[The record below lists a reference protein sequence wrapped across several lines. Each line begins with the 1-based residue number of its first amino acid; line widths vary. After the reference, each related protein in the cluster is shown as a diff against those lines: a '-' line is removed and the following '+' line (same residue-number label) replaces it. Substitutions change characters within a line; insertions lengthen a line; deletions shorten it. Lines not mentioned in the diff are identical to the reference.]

1 MRIIITLFTL
11 ILCFSCQNITN
22 QREGKTQEQVIEDSY
37 IRLQNSLD
45 SLHHIGIFEGFS
57 GTIVDT
63 SGILFNKGYGYADAE
78 TQQAYTENTIIN
90 IASVSKVFIGVALM
104 KAIEMGLVNLDDPIN
119 KHLPFKVVH
128 PDFAD
133 EIITVRQ
140 LATHTSSIVDTDL
153 YIETC
158 YINKDD
164 VAIPDSLMEKYG
176 TYYQNPSTKWMPLR
190 EYLNTILVPDDEFYD
205 KETYASRKPG
215 ELYDYSNIGAAL
227 CGLVIESAAQQPF
240 YEFTDKHIFKPL
252 GMSSTSWLYEEI
264 DMSRY
269 SKLYAD
275 YSLLPYYKIMSYPD
289 GGLITSSTDLGLFL
303 IELIK
308 GYSGNGDL
316 LETASYTEL
325 YKPQLPE
332 SAFKLKP
339 NRNEGFNVGLF
350 LELEPAYHVI
360 GHTGGDPGVNSFMY
374 FNTQTGKGNI
384 LITNT
389 DSEKE
394 NSNEV
399 FYAIWNALGEAEE

>member
-1 MRIIITLFTL
+1 MTLWVACHNAESINT
-11 ILCFSCQNITN
+11 T
-22 QREGKTQEQVIEDSY
+22 GKQHQTANTSY
-37 IRLQNSLD
+37 RSLQNSLD
-45 SLHHIGIFEGFS
+45 SLHNIGIFKGFS

-63 SGILFNKGYGYADAE
+63 SGILFNKGYGYANAE

-104 KAIEMGLVNLDDPIN
+104 KAIEMGLIDLDDPIN
-119 KHLPFKVVH
+119 KHLPFKVIH
-128 PDFAD
+128 PDFPD
-133 EIITVRQ
+133 EIITVKQ

-158 YINKDD
+158 YTNKDD
-164 VAIPDSLMEKYG
+164 VAISDSLMEKYG
-176 TYYQNPSTKWMPLR
+176 TYFQNPSTKWMPLR
-190 EYLNTILVPDDEFYD
+190 EYLQALLVPDAEFYD
-205 KETYASRKPG
+205 KKTFASRKPG

-227 CGLVIESAAQQPF
+227 CGLVIESAAQQSF
-240 YEFTDKHIFKPL
+240 YKFTDEHIFKPL
-252 GMSSTSWLYEEI
+252 GMSSTSWLYEEV
-264 DMSRY
+264 DMSQY

-275 YSLLPYYKIMSYPD
+275 NSLLPYYKIMSYPD

-303 IELIK
+303 SELIK
-308 GYSGNGDL
+308 GHSGNGDL
-316 LETASYTEL
+316 LQTASYTEL
-325 YKPQLPE
+325 CKPQLPE
-332 SAFKLKP
+332 SAFQLKP

-399 FYAIWNALGEAEE
+399 FYGIWNALGEAKE